1 MQKKY
6 FGTDG
11 IRGQVSEFPMTA
23 ENALKI
29 GMAAGQFFKNN
40 TKPLDNIK
48 QLLVDNPEKKMVIFL
63 AEDKHK
69 IKKKAEQSACKMA
82 IDKLN

>member
-1 MQKKY
+1 MQKRY

-11 IRGQVSEFPMTA
+11 IRGRVNEFPMTA

-40 TKPLDNIK
+40 TKTVSYTHLTLPPNRE
-48 QLLVDNPEKKMVIFL
+48 V
-63 AEDKHK
+63 
-69 IKKKAEQSACKMA
+69 
-82 IDKLN
+82 